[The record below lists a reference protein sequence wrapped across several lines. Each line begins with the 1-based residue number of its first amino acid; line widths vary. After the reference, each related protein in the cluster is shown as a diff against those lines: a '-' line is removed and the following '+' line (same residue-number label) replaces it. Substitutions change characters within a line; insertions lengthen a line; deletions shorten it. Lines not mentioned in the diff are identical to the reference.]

1 MEFDLIPQ
9 IIIIFSIGTIIFI
22 LGRNIPK
29 IKDMGDSDLLFENEN
44 KEEKKKFSYLYDRL
58 IKRVKRNNH
67 QKKVNLAWE
76 LLEKSLRKIRIKFL
90 KLDNKIVPILEKLK
104 KKNTEYDNSNG
115 EPEIKEEA
123 NTGYRDSNS
132 ENNAVDDVKPEKK
145 VELEDERIIPENLF
159 LKEPI
164 QKDENEKNDYRFSD
178 LNNTADEFENE
189 SEINKVTNEEKEA
202 KTSKEKEYI
211 SLILKNP
218 TDIKAYWKLGIV
230 YSRRKKYKDSIS
242 CFRQIIKI
250 DPGYTKAKKKI
261 IDLMKRMKKNKKDSK

>member
-132 ENNAVDDVKPEKK
+132 GNNAVDDVKPEKK